1 MLPDFNRLKVFY
13 YIYQLNSIVGAANRL
28 HISQPAISQQL
39 QKLEAELKVSLFTRL
54 HKKLVPTAAGERL
67 FSLVEPFVERLQD
80 EIIHIRQPLD
90 RPAGTLRIGA
100 PREFGK
106 EYLPRFCHEFRQK
119 YPDVTFNLKFK
130 ESIPLLTM
138 IKEGK
143 LDYALVDVYFNQR
156 ELPSFPEIFS
166 IDPLL
171 KEEMILVCSQ
181 EYYQREIN
189 GDHSLR
195 NLLEKEFITDEDDP
209 SILTMWYKH
218 HFRKNPEN
226 LNIVMTMDSHEALI
240 SALKLGMGL
249 GVATAHLIWDEIQ
262 RGEVIP
268 ITTAKAN
275 MVNMISLVQ
284 LQDKVPTLT
293 EKTFRDFM
301 ITRMQKDEIL
311 ERFKYSRDEILF
323 KDRRPQ

>member
-13 YIYQLNSIVGAANRL
+13 YIYQLNSVVGAANRL
-28 HISQPAISQQL
+28 HLSQPAISQQL
-39 QKLEAELKVSLFTRL
+39 QKLEEELKVSLFTRL
-54 HKKLVPTAAGERL
+54 HKKLVPTAAGEHL
-67 FSLVEPFVERLQD
+67 FSLVEPFIEKLQD

-90 RPAGTLRIGA
+90 RPAGILRIGA

-106 EYLPRFCHEFRQK
+106 EYLPRFCHEFRLK
-119 YPDVTFNLKFK
+119 YPDVMFNLKFK
-130 ESIPLLTM
+130 ESVPLLTM
-138 IKEGK
+138 IREGK

-156 ELPSFPEIFS
+156 ELHSFPEIFS

-171 KEEMILVCSQ
+171 KEEMVMVCSKS
-181 EYYQREIN
+181 YYEQQIN
-189 GDHSLR
+189 GNHSLK
-195 NLLEKEFITDEDDP
+195 NLLTKDYITDEDDP
-209 SILTMWYKH
+209 SILAMWYKH
-218 HFRKNPEN
+218 HFRKTPEN

-249 GVATAHLIWDEIQ
+249 GVATAHLMWNEIQ
-262 RGEVIP
+262 SGDVVP
-268 ITTAKAN
+268 ITMAKAN

-301 ITRMQKDEIL
+301 LSNMQKGELL
-311 ERFKYSRDEILF
+311 ERFKYSHEDILG
-323 KDRRPQ
+323 KERGVK